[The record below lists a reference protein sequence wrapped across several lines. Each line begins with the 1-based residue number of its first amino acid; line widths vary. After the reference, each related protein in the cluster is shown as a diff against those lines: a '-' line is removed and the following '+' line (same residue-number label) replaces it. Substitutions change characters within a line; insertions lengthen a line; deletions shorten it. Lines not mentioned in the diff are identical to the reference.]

1 MLHTILS
8 WIAGFISLAAMQYT
22 RNYIKSHQDPINL
35 INGIVLP
42 DPSDPDWKLDPYY
55 GPHRLNHKN
64 VYVTWN
70 NGHSLDH
77 SEFDPFIC
85 TNETFV
91 ISKAKAFKYVKAVRK
106 YHMKYMVECP
116 EIKNLDSLS
125 SSKQLNA
132 NS

>member
-8 WIAGFISLAAMQYT
+8 WMAGFLTLGGFQYT
-22 RNYIKSHQDPINL
+22 RNYIKSRQEPINL

-42 DPSDPDWKLDPYY
+42 AVDDPEWHYISSSTKLHHSRVNIAWDIGQSNDPDIFDGVIKTTQC
-55 GPHRLNHKN
+55 HIIATKKN
-64 VYVTWN
+64 
-70 NGHSLDH
+70 
-77 SEFDPFIC
+77 
-85 TNETFV
+85 
-91 ISKAKAFKYVKAVRK
+91 AFAYVKAVR
-106 YHMKYMVECP
+106 YHHMKYMVECP